1 MFRLLKS
8 LVLGQAAELEK
19 MYKCHI
25 LSPTSSTSSTTAKAS
40 GSNKLISTAT
50 AKATTT
56 HTVNDLLKRNKQ
68 PQQQSHHTKSDTP
81 IKREPKPN
89 NTHKSTSALATD
101 PYAQLTG
108 EVVKMRLEEVWREL
122 SALDTGKYFAN
133 KVLNVYTHSS
143 ACQPLSYIG
152 I

>member
-50 AKATTT
+50 AKATT
-56 HTVNDLLKRNKQ
+56 HTVNDLLKRNK
-68 PQQQSHHTKSDTP
+68 PQQSHHTKSDTP

>member
-25 LSPTSSTSSTTAKAS
+25 LTTATSSSSSSNTTAKAS

-50 AKATTT
+50 AKATT
-56 HTVNDLLKRNKQ
+56 HTVNDLLKRNK
-68 PQQQSHHTKSDTP
+68 PQQSHHTKSDTP